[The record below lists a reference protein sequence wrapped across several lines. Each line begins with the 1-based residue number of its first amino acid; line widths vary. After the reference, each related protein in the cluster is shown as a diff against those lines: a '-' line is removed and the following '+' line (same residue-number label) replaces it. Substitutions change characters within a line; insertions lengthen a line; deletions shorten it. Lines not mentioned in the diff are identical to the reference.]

1 MARNAHPNVHGVWV
15 RISVP
20 NESCDWGPGRPDCKS
35 LAATSKAKQNP
46 NSVLQ
51 FRAKAIRTPANL
63 IRLQDG
69 LLSNDEL
76 QRAQIEQGHNRSS
89 EETEGEVQSWTT
101 TQPCLP

>member
-1 MARNAHPNVHGVWV
+1 MLIRMSTGCGSGSASPTKVVTGV
-15 RISVP
+15 P
-20 NESCDWGPGRPDCKS
+20 ARPDCKS

-76 QRAQIEQGHNRSS
+76 QRAQIIQGHNLSS